1 MRISTQQVLLGFL
14 RKGFRRVVAS
24 EEILEHFLS
33 NLGILGRNY
42 VKKPVS
48 GYGAETAVFIV
59 EVAIMQDM
67 RSMNSGQEVPE
78 IGFLE

>member
-33 NLGILGRNY
+33 NLGVLGRNY

-48 GYGAETAVFIV
+48 GYGAETSLY
-59 EVAIMQDM
+59 
-67 RSMNSGQEVPE
+67 RGSGYNAGYALHEFWA
-78 IGFLE
+78 GST